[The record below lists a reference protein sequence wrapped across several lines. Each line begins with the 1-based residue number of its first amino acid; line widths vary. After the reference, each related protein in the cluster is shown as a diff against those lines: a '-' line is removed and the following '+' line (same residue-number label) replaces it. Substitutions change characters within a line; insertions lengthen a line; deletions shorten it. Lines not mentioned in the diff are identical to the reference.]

1 MTKSV
6 IKIIS
11 PGLLSTIQDLGRYG
25 FQHLGI
31 PESGAM
37 DKFALRVGNSLLGNP
52 ENRAAI
58 EITGIGPSLIFLEN
72 IEIAITGANLSPKIN
87 GSTIPQ
93 WQNILISKN
102 DHLTFEDAIDGF
114 RSYIC
119 IKGGIDCPNVLGSKS
134 TFLKG
139 QFGGIEGR
147 SLKENDIILANADRN
162 NILPSKK
169 LPPEYTNPIYGNHHI
184 LRIIL
189 GPQNNHFTDNALS
202 TLVESQYKITLES
215 DRVGYRLEGP
225 ELEHIDKPDILSDG
239 SPPGAI
245 QIPGNGQPTILMA
258 DRGTTGGYAKIGTII
273 STDISQIAQ
282 ASPGQIITFQIV
294 NQEEASALR
303 QAQEQIFIDLDN
315 NYPITKSNK
324 QNLLHITDNKSK
336 LSAFTKK
343 GLPLTS
349 NTQQPQSSQKLF
361 RTTVTSKK
369 TTYTFDLDVNE
380 FE

>member
-119 IKGGIDCPNVLGSKS
+119 I
-134 TFLKG
+134 
-139 QFGGIEGR
+139 
-147 SLKENDIILANADRN
+147 
-162 NILPSKK
+162 
-169 LPPEYTNPIYGNHHI
+169 
-184 LRIIL
+184 
-189 GPQNNHFTDNALS
+189 
-202 TLVESQYKITLES
+202 
-215 DRVGYRLEGP
+215 
-225 ELEHIDKPDILSDG
+225 
-239 SPPGAI
+239 
-245 QIPGNGQPTILMA
+245 
-258 DRGTTGGYAKIGTII
+258 
-273 STDISQIAQ
+273 
-282 ASPGQIITFQIV
+282 
-294 NQEEASALR
+294 
-303 QAQEQIFIDLDN
+303 
-315 NYPITKSNK
+315 
-324 QNLLHITDNKSK
+324 
-336 LSAFTKK
+336 
-343 GLPLTS
+343 
-349 NTQQPQSSQKLF
+349 
-361 RTTVTSKK
+361 TSKK
-369 TTYTFDLDVNE
+369 DLHNQVLVIQ
-380 FE
+380 